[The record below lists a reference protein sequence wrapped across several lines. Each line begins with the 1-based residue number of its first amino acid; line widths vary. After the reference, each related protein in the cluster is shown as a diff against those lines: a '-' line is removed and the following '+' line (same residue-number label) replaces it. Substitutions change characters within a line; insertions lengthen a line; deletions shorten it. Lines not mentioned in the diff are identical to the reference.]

1 MKRAEVLQ
9 EIRMM
14 RFEEAYYGW
23 QEQRL
28 TQDEA
33 AYLPGVC
40 ERAFRT
46 HQERLP
52 KEPALAGISDMEE
65 ADRYV
70 AEIYLPACNEEFAVS
85 NDNCVSFEG
94 LSRQIPPDKY
104 RCHYVR
110 VKVRVHRYPDGRL
123 AIFHGPRKL
132 AVHDAQGNLIDKKKT
147 GRSLGSAARPCS
159 GNPRLRYAPATI
171 SRTNGISGQIIS
183 TKTGQFICC

>member
-65 ADRYV
+65 ANRYI
-70 AEIYLPACNEEFAVS
+70 AEIYLPDCNEEFAAAPPEAGDVFVPRAGG
-85 NDNCVSFEG
+85 DPDHILCG
-94 LSRQIPPDKY
+94 TIPE
-104 RCHYVR
+104 
-110 VKVRVHRYPDGRL
+110 RL
-123 AIFHGPRKL
+123 IM
-132 AVHDAQGNLIDKKKT
+132 
-147 GRSLGSAARPCS
+147 
-159 GNPRLRYAPATI
+159 TI
-171 SRTNGISGQIIS
+171 A
-183 TKTGQFICC
+183 